1 MLGDGCRSATEEPTR
16 RVKRIFVLA
25 LAVII
30 ATAVVVLGLRE
41 GPLTADIAED
51 QFVVD
56 KTMRDYRIVVP
67 HKRMRPTP
75 VVFAFHGIGDSTA
88 SMANYSRLDRVAAQN
103 GFILVYPAALRS
115 MWATMNVD
123 FSDLDSNPDVRFF
136 DQLLDHL
143 TSMHQID
150 RDRIYVMGMSNGA
163 TFAQLLATAR
173 SNQIA
178 AVVAHSGPRL
188 KGLAK
193 CDPTLPIMLIVGE
206 NDSAC
211 SPMNADADQYR
222 RNGNTVE
229 YVSVPRLAHAWSARH
244 NNQMWRFLSRH
255 VRHKEDVA
263 EPSDTPKPPN
273 GAF

>member
-1 MLGDGCRSATEEPTR
+1 MSAL
-16 RVKRIFVLA
+16 V
-25 LAVII
+25 VII
-30 ATAVVVLGLRE
+30 ATFALMFALWE
-41 GPLTADIAED
+41 APLTADIAED
-51 QFVVD
+51 QVVVD
-56 KTMRDYRIVVP
+56 TMIRQYRVVVP

-88 SMANYSRLDRVAAQN
+88 SMADYSQLDRVAAQN

-115 MWATMNVD
+115 MWSTKNVN

-143 TSMHQID
+143 ASMHHID
-150 RDRIYVMGMSNGA
+150 RERIYVMGMSNGA
-163 TFAQLLATAR
+163 TFAQLLVTAR

-188 KGLAK
+188 KGLAE

-244 NNQMWRFLSRH
+244 NNQMWRFLFRH
-255 VRHKEDVA
+255 VRHKEDMA
-263 EPSDTPKPPN
+263 EPSDARQALDRP
-273 GAF
+273 F